1 MKSKILFPF
10 HLLHALVSL
19 IVIMGATVF
28 LFPFFLILVLINVKN
43 GFWIQIIW
51 ARIFLFICGVR
62 MHIHFEEPIPKTGVV
77 VLFNHATFLDI
88 PALVVITNQFMFY
101 VAKKELEKLP
111 LLGTCFK
118 LVKSLMMPRNDLQ
131 ASIKLY
137 EEAKIRLHNG
147 DSFVISPEGGRNRN
161 VGIADFK
168 SGPFI
173 FAMSSQADLIP
184 VIMKGARDLWP
195 PEHLLPNLRKM
206 TSRLNVYVGAKI
218 STKDWTEENRKTK
231 MLELKN
237 KFEDIYNTL

>member
-1 MKSKILFPF
+1 MMFKLLFPF
-10 HLLHALVSL
+10 HLLHALISL
-19 IVIMGATVF
+19 LVIIGITIL
-28 LFPFFLILVLINVKN
+28 LFPFFLILVLIDVKKA
-43 GFWIQIIW
+43 FWAQLIW
-51 ARIFLFICGVR
+51 AKVFLFICGVR
-62 MHIHFEEPIPKTGVV
+62 MKIHYEEPIPKTGVI

-88 PALVVITNQFMFY
+88 PALVVITHQFMFY

-111 LLGTCFK
+111 LLGSCFK
-118 LVKSLMMPRNDLQ
+118 LVKTLMMPRNDLQ

-137 EEAKIRLHNG
+137 EEAKERLQKG

-161 VGIADFK
+161 LGIADFK

-173 FAMSSQADLIP
+173 FAMSSQADLVP

-206 TSRLNVYVGAKI
+206 TSCLNVYVGAKI
-218 STKDWTEENRKTK
+218 STKDWTEENRKAK

-237 KFEDIYNTL
+237 KFESIYDKI